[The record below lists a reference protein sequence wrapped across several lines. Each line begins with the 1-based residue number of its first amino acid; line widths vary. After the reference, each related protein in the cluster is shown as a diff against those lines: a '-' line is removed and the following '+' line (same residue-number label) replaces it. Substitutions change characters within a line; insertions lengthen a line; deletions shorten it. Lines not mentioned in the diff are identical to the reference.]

1 MKRLYRS
8 RVGDGAGLM
17 PFSSPVMQN
26 GPLHEEQFVYI
37 NEAAI
42 EQSSVESPPP
52 PSAIKIKRKPL
63 ANVLNNGT
71 CQSDSPDRNSK
82 ADKWTKVINEAYD
95 NNGLDSPLRSSSK
108 SNNGTYQSD
117 SPDRNSKADKW
128 TKVINEAYD
137 NNGLDSPLRSSSK
150 SRRSDQSGELLGD
163 RVVDSFELRSGDR
176 KSFGR
181 VKNVVDS
188 FNLYPFNLGDGQQDQ
203 DEFKQSSCA
212 TSPGLENSVTT
223 GASSRESHQTPVY
236 FEFDA
241 NTSKHIRKSKL
252 NRESQAGLFSAVKHK
267 TENNFGPSDH
277 HFSSSS
283 SENTSENS
291 GESGESGES
300 ESKSKSAEEGR
311 IVEASSSQPNV
322 PIRDCIGIEFDP
334 WEKSSVEDDQF
345 SEQADKIEY
354 RTTPGMNRRISPA
367 MPGSGTTNG
376 SASASSTSTSTS
388 VWVKRLPPYTPS
400 PTSFRPT
407 KLEAITSIDSSSTTC
422 TDVTGEVEECT
433 ADVLY
438 QDMASDSVMK
448 RARVMNKL
456 PPLYI
461 LNGKRSPPLLH
472 RSNNLLNGKK
482 SSPLQHRS
490 NKYKSNRVRGD
501 TNCPADN
508 SNATS
513 TNSTEEIEECV
524 ADVLEQTLASDS
536 SMMDERPWAPP
547 QSSNANGHFNRTNKI
562 SEKKYHSPHNNES
575 STATSNSSRE
585 IEECVADISQQNSRR
600 SITTSGE
607 IEECVADI
615 SDPSPHRRACAAN
628 TTEKSS
634 HFQNMPFDE
643 GRNTG
648 AWTSFSAGNG
658 RKRLNGV
665 KPERSDSR
673 SNDEE
678 LPSGVESCYSGTS
691 SRLHSSNGRL
701 EGTLQHSAK
710 GGVSEMLSGD
720 QSSSSHSSNTVSL
733 ASVKNARSIRKEQEE
748 RISNVLK
755 NDSIQLDSSP
765 ETCFTR
771 SSTASEFDPAS
782 TSDSAEFLQE
792 MLANFDVMLDDVE
805 SETSG
810 SNPYTSINEDSGEK
824 DRSYSMD
831 AIQSSLALEG
841 KERINFLSAR
851 ASQCVGTG
859 NFEEALGILRDILKI
874 QKSKF
879 GEMHSEVASA
889 HHNIGIVHAKC
900 AQNNTNASDSRES
913 NAFAMKEF
921 RVAAHVARQTKG
933 EYHPSVAVSLARIGL
948 IQIQVENHIDAFVT
962 FKECL
967 SIRQMAFGKKHSLVG
982 KIHNNLGV
990 VYLSLGKFREGLDAF
1005 ESACMILR
1013 RTIRKLDR
1021 GDLETIGDIELDL
1034 ADTLCNI
1041 GSAGLDWAEKKELS
1055 GERKLK
1061 LAKYA
1066 VVAFDEAIEIRCRLL
1081 GNNNILIAEA
1091 RQLKIE
1097 GESYME
1103 TRSTR
1108 PSSPDISVLQ
1118 TILPGA
1124 CGGSQRASSPIY
1136 QSPSGD
1142 EESCLISQGKNGG
1155 CISSPWGVASVPFDE
1170 ISGYSMH
1177 AKDSVQMQRVEPLA
1191 WGDPTS
1197 YNESRSKNTTSTS
1210 LNVSPGEAI
1219 SHWVSFQCSQVK
1231 AEEES
1236 FVKISQSLSSC
1247 KVGKT
1252 MCSGWDISEGGEL
1265 VQTIDQSC
1273 HRSSSTSA
1281 FAPSNGSNQS
1291 YSQHQQGKSLSI
1303 SEPPSFDER
1312 RCGKESPFSP
1322 FAAPSFPVQNVNMD
1336 PSKNARGENEGK
1348 DFQYQSKNDSQTYS
1362 PRGILRNAR
1371 SYQSQ
1376 SKRSQLNVKGEDSLY
1391 DASVSNSGVGSKGG
1405 DQGLSTIEK
1414 STNTME
1420 MSGDGL
1426 VMSIGRKELHRKN
1439 PRVDEET
1446 MLRNPGKYAVE
1457 IHELAA
1463 QYLKVSRVWNTIA
1476 LVYVNATLL
1485 SCN

>member
-1 MKRLYRS
+1 
-8 RVGDGAGLM
+8 M
-17 PFSSPVMQN
+17 PFSSPMMQN
-26 GPLHEEQFVYI
+26 GPLHEEQCVYI

-71 CQSDSPDRNSK
+71 RPSGTPERNSKADKWKKVINEAYDNKGLDSPLRSSSSSNNGSSPSDSPERNSK
-82 ADKWTKVINEAYD
+82 ADKWTKVINETFD
-95 NNGLDSPLRSSSK
+95 NNGLDSPLRSSS
-108 SNNGTYQSD
+108 
-117 SPDRNSKADKW
+117 R
-128 TKVINEAYD
+128 
-137 NNGLDSPLRSSSK
+137 

-163 RVVDSFELRSGDR
+163 RAVDSFELRSGDR
-176 KSFGR
+176 KSGGR

-212 TSPGLENSVTT
+212 TPPGLENSVTT
-223 GASSRESHQTPVY
+223 GASNSREGHQTPVY

-241 NTSKHIRKSKL
+241 NASKHIRKSKL
-252 NRESQAGLFSAVKHK
+252 NRESQAGLFSAVKHV
-267 TENNFGPSDH
+267 GPNDH

-283 SENTSENS
+283 SENASES
-291 GESGESGES
+291 SSESSESGE
-300 ESKSKSAEEGR
+300 SKSAEEGR
-311 IVEASSSQPNV
+311 LVEASSSQPNP

-334 WEKSSVEDDQF
+334 WEKPSVEDDQF
-345 SEQADKIEY
+345 SEQSDKIEY

-388 VWVKRLPPYTPS
+388 VWVKRLPPHTPS

-448 RARVMNKL
+448 WARVMNKL
-456 PPLYI
+456 PPLYM
-461 LNGKRSPPLLH
+461 LNGKRSPPSLQLH

-508 SNATS
+508 SNAAS

-536 SMMDERPWAPP
+536 SMIDERPWAPP
-547 QSSNANGHFNRTNKI
+547 QSSNANGHFNRSDKF
-562 SEKKYHSPHNNES
+562 SEKMYHSPHNNER
-575 STATSNSSRE
+575 STATSNSSKE
-585 IEECVADISQQNSRR
+585 SEECVADISQQSSRR

-607 IEECVADI
+607 VEECVADI
-615 SDPSPHRRACAAN
+615 SDPSPRHRACAAKKN
-628 TTEKSS
+628 EKSS

-665 KPERSDSR
+665 KPERSYSR

-678 LPSGVESCYSGTS
+678 LPSGIESCYSGKS
-691 SRLHSSNGRL
+691 SQLHSSIGRL
-701 EGTLQHSAK
+701 EGTLRHSAK
-710 GGVSEMLSGD
+710 GGGSEMLSRD
-720 QSSSSHSSNTVSL
+720 QSSSLHFSNAVSM
-733 ASVKNARSIRKEQEE
+733 ASVKSARLVRKDQEE
-748 RISNVLK
+748 RINNVL
-755 NDSIQLDSSP
+755 NNGSIQLDSSP
-765 ETCFTR
+765 ETCYTR
-771 SSTASEFDPAS
+771 RSTASEFDPAS
-782 TSDSAEFLQE
+782 TSDSADFLQE
-792 MLANFDVMLDDVE
+792 ALANFDVMLDDVE

-810 SNPYTSINEDSGEK
+810 SNPYTSSNEDSGEI
-824 DRSYSMD
+824 DRSCPMD
-831 AIQSSLALEG
+831 AIQLSLALEG
-841 KERINFLSAR
+841 KKRINFLSTR

-859 NFEEALGILRDILKI
+859 DFEEALGILRDVLKI

-900 AQNNTNASDSRES
+900 AQNSSNVSDSRES

-948 IQIQVENHIDAFVT
+948 IQIQVESHIDAFVT

-967 SIRQMAFGKKHSLVG
+967 RIRQRAFGKKHSLVG

-990 VYLSLGKFREGLDAF
+990 VYLSLEKFREGLDAF
-1005 ESACMILR
+1005 ESACMILK

-1066 VVAFDEAIEIRCRLL
+1066 VVAFDEAILIRCRLL
-1081 GNNNILIAEA
+1081 GNNNILIEEA
-1091 RQLKIE
+1091 RQLKTE
-1097 GESYME
+1097 AESCME
-1103 TRSTR
+1103 TRSAR

-1118 TILPGA
+1118 TILPSA
-1124 CGGSQRASSPIY
+1124 CGGLQRASSPIY

-1155 CISSPWGVASVPFDE
+1155 CISSPWDVASVPFDE

-1177 AKDSVQMQRVEPLA
+1177 EDSVQMQHVEPLA
-1191 WGDPTS
+1191 WGDPSS

-1219 SHWVSFQCSQVK
+1219 SNWVSFQCSQVK
-1231 AEEES
+1231 VKEKS
-1236 FVKISQSLSSC
+1236 FVKASQSPFSC

-1273 HRSSSTSA
+1273 HRSISTSA
-1281 FAPSNGSNQS
+1281 FAPSNESNQS
-1291 YSQHQQGKSLSI
+1291 YSQHQQGKSLGHKSVSI

-1322 FAAPSFPVQNVNMD
+1322 FAAPSLSLQNVNVD
-1336 PSKNARGENEGK
+1336 PSKNVRGENEGK
-1348 DFQYQSKNDSQTYS
+1348 EFQCHSKNDSQIYS

-1376 SKRSQLNVKGEDSLY
+1376 SKVSQLNVKGEDSLY
-1391 DASVSNSGVGSKGG
+1391 DASGVGSERG

-1414 STNTME
+1414 ATNAME

-1426 VMSIGRKELHRKN
+1426 VMSIGRKEPHREN

-1446 MLRNPGKYAVE
+1446 MLRNPGKYVVE

-1463 QYLKVSRVWNTIA
+1463 QYLKVSRVWNIIA